1 MADNIRFGRTQP
13 KKQGLLSKLK
23 GMNLKDLKNLKWKD
37 LTPAQRRKIIFGGI
51 IILLLILL
59 LGLFT
64 QNDEEMYKSNVGNFI
79 ERSTVYD
86 VQGTAKTTVSSAH
99 QLIVNQQAKM
109 KQTKARNYK
118 TKVNKV
124 ESKIVSQKGNSI
136 IGTTRVE
143 TTEQIGSNPAADF
156 SHLFVFQGQKVG
168 GGWKIGNMLE
178 AEAKKMNKASQS
190 ESN

>member
-1 MADNIRFGRTQP
+1 M
-13 KKQGLLSKLK
+13 
-23 GMNLKDLKNLKWKD
+23 
-37 LTPAQRRKIIFGGI
+37 TPAQRRKIIFGGI

-79 ERSTVYD
+79 ERSALYD

-99 QLIVNQQAKM
+99 QLVVNQQAKL

-143 TTEQIGSNPAADF
+143 TTEQIGSNPAIDF

-178 AEAKKMNKASQS
+178 AEAKKMNKGEKKS
-190 ESN
+190 EN